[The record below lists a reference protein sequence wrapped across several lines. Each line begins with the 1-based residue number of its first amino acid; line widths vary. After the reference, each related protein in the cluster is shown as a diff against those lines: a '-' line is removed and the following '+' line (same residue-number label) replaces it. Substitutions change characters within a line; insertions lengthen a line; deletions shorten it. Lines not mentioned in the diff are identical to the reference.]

1 MLNGE
6 PVLGLAYLL
15 KHVSVH
21 FVNLSNS
28 VPSWGLSILWT
39 FSNSLIL
46 KGSVHFVGWILI
58 PCGVRLLCGYE
69 FWSLV
74 GSLYFVDLCKFLTF
88 VGSVHFVDMNLDSS
102 WDPFTAW
109 INVKVYPYKVRP
121 FCGLIMFLT
130 LVRSVH
136 FVDLRKRFTL
146 IGSVHFVDLC
156 RRFTLIG
163 SVHFMDLCRIFP
175 LWGMSSFQTSLVVNP
190 RRVHPLTVVLKHSL
204 V

>member
-46 KGSVHFVGWILI
+46 KGSVHFV
-58 PCGVRLLCGYE
+58 
-69 FWSLV
+69 
-74 GSLYFVDLCKFLTF
+74 
-88 VGSVHFVDMNLDSS
+88 DMNLDSS

-109 INVKVYPYKVRP
+109 INVKVYPYKVCP

-163 SVHFMDLCRIFP
+163 SVHFVDLCRIFP